1 MPWGDILTT
10 SSQCPLNTEEKTIR
24 IKGQNVNGL
33 LYYNDYIEWE
43 MVLTYMDEFQADVIC
58 LVEPNL
64 DMNKPKVKEEKF
76 TCLKKMDK
84 YAKLTKSA
92 SPLIYNK
99 SEFKMGGT
107 LMYSRGNWS
116 GHVLEHGSEQLGQ
129 WSYQT
134 FEGKSGKQVTIIT
147 TYRVGKAKND
157 SGTYTICNQ
166 QEKDLL
172 VHKNRH
178 LDP

>member
-76 TCLKKMDK
+76 T
-84 YAKLTKSA
+84 
-92 SPLIYNK
+92 
-99 SEFKMGGT
+99 
-107 LMYSRGNWS
+107 
-116 GHVLEHGSEQLGQ
+116 
-129 WSYQT
+129 
-134 FEGKSGKQVTIIT
+134 
-147 TYRVGKAKND
+147 
-157 SGTYTICNQ
+157 
-166 QEKDLL
+166 
-172 VHKNRH
+172 
-178 LDP
+178 